1 MLTIS
6 DRIQLPSK
14 TTHKD
19 TGTKVHT
26 CYFNDNHYNF
36 LNFDWC
42 INFFIFHYLFCGV
55 VIGQLVAVSP
65 VSRVPP
71 CPQCP
76 PVSPCVPS
84 VPLCALC
91 LLVSPVS
98 SWSPVSPCV
107 PCVLSV
113 PLCPLVSPVS
123 PLCPCVL
130 CVPLCPFITNCKV
143 CFHTQTIFHMGCSAL
158 LYSAHFRVVLYH
170 CMN

>member
-42 INFFIFHYLFCGV
+42 INFFIFHYLFCRV

-65 VSRVPP
+65 VSRVPL

-76 PVSPCVPS
+76 
-84 VPLCALC
+84 
-91 LLVSPVS
+91 LVC
-98 SWSPVSPCV
+98 PVSPCV
-107 PCVLSV
+107 PCVLLGS
-113 PLCPLVSPVS
+113 LCPLVSPVS
-123 PLCPCVL
+123 SVSP
-130 CVPLCPFITNCKV
+130 CVPLCPLCLLRALVSCVSPCVLSLRAARSIFIHRQYFIWAV
-143 CFHTQTIFHMGCSAL
+143 VHYYIVHIFVWCSII
-158 LYSAHFRVVLYH
+158 V
-170 CMN
+170 